1 MNYVTDLFNSNDNN
15 AILTIICRLLKER
28 YYISCFTDD
37 EGITTKKTAELLLQ

>member
-1 MNYVTDLFNSNDNN
+1 MNYVINLFNSDDNN

-37 EGITTKKTAELLLQ
+37 EEITAEKTVKLLL